1 MSFDSFEV
9 RNPSLPED
17 LRKSISKLSV
27 GQSGHHLTSN
37 YDLDRPWRG
46 DISLFR
52 EYEANLAS
60 SFQSESAEKSE
71 GDRMLSTP
79 SFSCVKLSSEY
90 DPYKMCS
97 DIVDYSFYLP
107 TGTTLDDLEETV
119 RASVPATFSLMTG
132 ACLSDYKKMT
142 CARVYTPCVDN
153 GKSFHFFAP
162 RVLVLP
168 PLFLSSGFVIRK
180 RLIFSHFFSSIS
192 YLQSFLMIHQLM
204 LMVSLTRSHVL
215 RCAHPPVI
223 SELLVAASWKQSEC
237 L

>member
-1 MSFDSFEV
+1 MMLVALLLLLSRCVVSFDSFEV

-79 SFSCVKLSSEY
+79 SFSCVKLSDEY

-132 ACLSDYKKMT
+132 ACLSDYKKMM

-153 GKSFHFFAP
+153 GKSFHFFCTTRTCTSAT
-162 RVLVLP
+162 
-168 PLFLSSGFVIRK
+168 FFVIG
-180 RLIFSHFFSSIS
+180 I
-192 YLQSFLMIHQLM
+192 
-204 LMVSLTRSHVL
+204 
-215 RCAHPPVI
+215 P
-223 SELLVAASWKQSEC
+223 
-237 L
+237 

>member
-1 MSFDSFEV
+1 MLLSLISWSNMMLVALLLLLSRCVVSFDSFEV

-17 LRKSISKLSV
+17 LRKSLSKLSV

-37 YDLDRPWRG
+37 YDPDRPWRG
-46 DISLFR
+46 EISLLR

-132 ACLSDYKKMT
+132 ACLSDYKKMM
-142 CARVYTPCVDN
+142 CARVYTCLLYTSP
-153 GKSFHFFAP
+153 SP
-162 RVLVLP
+162 RDGL
-168 PLFLSSGFVIRK
+168 LSRMP
-180 RLIFSHFFSSIS
+180 SS
-192 YLQSFLMIHQLM
+192 
-204 LMVSLTRSHVL
+204 
-215 RCAHPPVI
+215 A
-223 SELLVAASWKQSEC
+223 
-237 L
+237 